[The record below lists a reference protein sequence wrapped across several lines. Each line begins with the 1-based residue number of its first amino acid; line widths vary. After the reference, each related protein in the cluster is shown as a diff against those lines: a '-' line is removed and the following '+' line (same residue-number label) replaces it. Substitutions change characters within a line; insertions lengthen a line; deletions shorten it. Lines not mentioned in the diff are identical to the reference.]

1 MSIKIKF
8 LGAVR
13 TVTGSMHLI
22 SNGDSKIVM
31 DCGLFQG
38 HREEYYTRNSHFP
51 FDPGEI
57 DACILSHAHIDHSGN
72 IPNFVKNGFRS
83 RILTTSATRDLC
95 SSMLPDSGHI
105 QEEDIKYLNKIN
117 KRKGLPAREPL
128 YTRIDAE
135 ESLQYFDG
143 HPYEQKITIKD
154 DVSVTFYDAGH
165 VLGSSTPLLEIKDNS
180 GPVRIAYAVDL
191 GRKNMPILNDPV
203 TPPNIDY
210 MFLESTYGGR
220 LHSPPLETKKMLA
233 DIINSTVKRGG
244 KIIIPSFALER
255 TQEIV
260 YYLNQLFEEKLAPEI
275 PVFVDSPLAVN
286 LTEVFFKHPE
296 CYDEEMYDAF
306 KSGKDPLGTNRI
318 KYIKAVEESKQ
329 LHKDSRPMI
338 IISAA
343 GMCEAGRILHHL
355 KNNIENRANTVLIV
369 GYMAKNTLGRRIVEK
384 HETVKI
390 FGQPYNLK
398 ADVKIM
404 NSFSAHADRDEIFE
418 YMKPLKDSI
427 KGIFIVHG
435 EEEQSEKLY
444 NLLKENNFPVHFP
457 SPGDEI
463 ELKGNSS

>member
-1 MSIKIKF
+1 MSVKIRF
-8 LGAVR
+8 MGAVR
-13 TVTGSMHLI
+13 TVTGSMHMVK
-22 SNGDSKIVM
+22 GGGSKILI

-38 HREEYYTRNSHFP
+38 HREEYYRKNSHFP
-51 FDPGEI
+51 FDPAQI

-72 IPNFVKNGFRS
+72 IPNLVKNGFTS

-95 SSMLPDSGHI
+95 YSMLPDSGHI
-105 QEEDIKYLNKIN
+105 QEEDIKYLNKIH
-117 KRKGLPAREPL
+117 KRKGLPIKKPL
-128 YTRIDAE
+128 YTREDAE

-143 HPYEQKITIKD
+143 HPYEQKIIIKD
-154 DVSVTFYDAGH
+154 KNSVTFYDAGH
-165 VLGSSTPLLEIKDNS
+165 VLGSSTPLLEIFDEN
-180 GPVRIAYAVDL
+180 GPIRIAYAVDL
-191 GRKNMPILNDPV
+191 GRKNIPILNDPV
-203 TPPNIDY
+203 TPPKIDY

-220 LHSPPLETKKMLA
+220 LHDPPLKTKEILA
-233 DIINSTVKRGG
+233 EIIRKTVKRGG

-260 YYLNQLFEEKLAPEI
+260 YYLNELFDEKLAPEI

-296 CYDEEMYDAF
+296 CYDEEMYEAF
-306 KSGKDPLGTNRI
+306 KSGRDPLGANRI
-318 KYIKAVEESKQ
+318 RYIKDVRESKA
-329 LHKDSRPMI
+329 LHDNSNPMI

-355 KNNIENRANTVLIV
+355 KNNIENPANTILIV
-369 GYMAKNTLGRRIVEK
+369 GYMAKNTLGRRIAEK
-384 HETVKI
+384 MEKVKI

-398 ADVKIM
+398 AEVKIM
-404 NSFSAHADRDEIFE
+404 NSFSAHADRDEILE
-418 YMKPLKDSI
+418 YVKPLKSSI

-444 NLLKENNFPVHFP
+444 NQLKEKKFPVHFP

-463 ELKGNSS
+463 VLKGN

>member
-72 IPNFVKNGFRS
+72 IPNFVKHGFRS

-154 DVSVTFYDAGH
+154 ESHFSLKGSEADPAVGAAIHKSELPADDIQDVG
-165 VLGSSTPLLEIKDNS
+165 
-180 GPVRIAYAVDL
+180 
-191 GRKNMPILNDPV
+191 
-203 TPPNIDY
+203 DY
-210 MFLESTYGGR
+210 VM
-220 LHSPPLETKKMLA
+220 
-233 DIINSTVKRGG
+233 
-244 KIIIPSFALER
+244 
-255 TQEIV
+255 
-260 YYLNQLFEEKLAPEI
+260 
-275 PVFVDSPLAVN
+275 
-286 LTEVFFKHPE
+286 
-296 CYDEEMYDAF
+296 
-306 KSGKDPLGTNRI
+306 
-318 KYIKAVEESKQ
+318 
-329 LHKDSRPMI
+329 
-338 IISAA
+338 
-343 GMCEAGRILHHL
+343 
-355 KNNIENRANTVLIV
+355 
-369 GYMAKNTLGRRIVEK
+369 
-384 HETVKI
+384 
-390 FGQPYNLK
+390 
-398 ADVKIM
+398 
-404 NSFSAHADRDEIFE
+404 
-418 YMKPLKDSI
+418 SI
-427 KGIFIVHG
+427 KV
-435 EEEQSEKLY
+435 QA
-444 NLLKENNFPVHFP
+444 NR
-457 SPGDEI
+457 
-463 ELKGNSS
+463 